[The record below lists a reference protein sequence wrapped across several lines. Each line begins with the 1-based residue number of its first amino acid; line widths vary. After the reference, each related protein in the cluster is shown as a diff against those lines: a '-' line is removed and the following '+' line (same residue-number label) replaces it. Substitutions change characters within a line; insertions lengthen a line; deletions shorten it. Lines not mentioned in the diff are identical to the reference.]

1 MRAGRG
7 RLNETSRR
15 EGGSWRACRARR
27 WRARWSPV
35 ASLCLV
41 FAAAGCGDGGPPQG
55 CPITGGGADGILQ
68 RAVEIGSGEP
78 VAASG
83 PCVAFFGASDG
94 RSAAR
99 TVIGRGRDAASA
111 SRSAIRAWSVVT
123 GSDLADQVWFKLDV
137 VAELLAFQGADR
149 LGPTPSDRERPGSRS
164 ARATAFEQAERSL
177 YGVADADFGVGL
189 LADELM
195 AYRLVDVQHR
205 FRLLHYD
212 TFRAR
217 NPHRAT
223 EQPPAWAW
231 RFRTYSF
238 FLDGSEPDAEAHR
251 LFRGRPAEVQ
261 TDAASLD
268 AQAVLA
274 MDYLRRAVGE
284 DGRFLYSF
292 FPVANRV
299 DTSYNMVRHAGA
311 VYAMLELAGRS
322 SGRQSPDAALLAAAD
337 RATDYLVGEVRPC
350 PQLRYEPKPD
360 DVPDHHRRHGLCL
373 VEANESKLGGHG
385 LAVLALLQHPDLDAH
400 PERLEV
406 AVGLGERIL
415 SVLQPDGRFEPHKVR
430 WSDGTHFRY
439 ESEYYPG
446 EAIYALTRLFRV
458 TGERRWLEAARR
470 ASDYRVRVR
479 YAPDGGFTDETIPH
493 DHWLAYGLRE
503 LAELG
508 PRPWD
513 AAYLRR
519 LGRLIADAQHREID
533 PPDWAGGFYEPP
545 RAAPTATRAEA
556 LGSILTALGGPYGDG
571 PDAAPA
577 EELNTIAE
585 ALCHALAFQLRAQYT
600 SARAFDYEEPQR
612 ALGGISGS
620 LTDDEIRID
629 YPQHTSS
636 SLVTAVGLMERG
648 LLSCPARFAVENAP

>member
-1 MRAGRG
+1 MGAGGERLRRTSESAGSSPRG
-7 RLNETSRR
+7 SRIR
-15 EGGSWRACRARR
+15 SWFMWSIAPLCLMFVVVGCGGVDHPQSCGMSVSAADEILRSAVMVEAED
-27 WRARWSPV
+27 AV
-35 ASLCLV
+35 AS
-41 FAAAGCGDGGPPQG
+41 A
-55 CPITGGGADGILQ
+55 
-68 RAVEIGSGEP
+68 
-78 VAASG
+78 G

-99 TVIGRGRDAASA
+99 TVVGRGRDAESA
-111 SRSAIRAWSVVT
+111 ARSAIRAWSH
-123 GSDLADQVWFKLDV
+123 GAELELRDQVWLKLDV
-137 VAELLAFQGADR
+137 VAELLAFQGAERFEQRPADR
-149 LGPTPSDRERPGSRS
+149 PELGSRPV
-164 ARATAFEQAERSL
+164 RATAFEQAERSL
-177 YGVADADFGVGL
+177 YGVADAEFEVGL
-189 LADELM
+189 LAEELM
-195 AYRLVDVQHR
+195 AYRLVDAQHR

-212 TFRAR
+212 AFRAR
-217 NPHRAT
+217 HPHRAT
-223 EQPPAWAW
+223 EQPPPWAW
-231 RFRTYSF
+231 RFRTHSF
-238 FLDGSEPDAEAHR
+238 FFDSSEAEAGVHR
-251 LFRGRPAEVQ
+251 LFRGRHAEVR

-268 AQAVLA
+268 AQAVWA

-284 DGRFLYSF
+284 DGRFVYSF

-322 SGRQSPDAALLAAAD
+322 SGRQSPNADLLAAAD
-337 RATDYLVGEVRPC
+337 RATDYLLGAVRPC
-350 PQLRYEPKPD
+350 PRLRYEPKLG

-406 AVGLGERIL
+406 AIGLGERIL

-446 EAIYALTRLFRV
+446 EAIYALARLFRV
-458 TGERRWLEAARR
+458 TGERRWLDAARR

-503 LAELG
+503 LAELD

-513 AAYLRR
+513 AEYLRR
-519 LGRLIADAQHREID
+519 LGRLIAGAQHREID

-556 LGSILTALGGPYGDG
+556 LGSILTALGGPYADG
-571 PDAAPA
+571 PDAAST
-577 EELNTIAE
+577 EELETIAD
-585 ALCHALAFQLRAQYT
+585 ALCHALAFQLRAQY
-600 SARAFDYEEPQR
+600 SPARAFDYEEPQR

-648 LLSCPARFAVENAP
+648 RLSCPVSFDVAH